1 MKIRNKKL
9 PRFKL
14 AKLSA
19 EQRNEIEKI
28 LSEYMG
34 EDHHSSDIKIDTD
47 TFNSNLSTDQPV
59 EKSLLSDLW
68 QTILDYFKWGYG
80 ALLLSFVLY
89 GMYALAKKDKQ
100 YLFFPG
106 ELLLLFLSFR
116 AVLSSF
122 NVARESVNLAAKQK
136 VEIQRLKDQILTAQT
151 LNERIGR
158 VEGAVIETTLTT
170 HLVSSVVVLF
180 FKDLI
185 GLNHM
190 ESESERRS

>member
-116 AVLSSF
+116 AV
-122 NVARESVNLAAKQK
+122 NLAAKQK